1 MVVDNTPIIPHIE
14 VNSFLN
20 GDDCIS
26 ALRDDKIKMKQE
38 KKKLKNNLKNSNP
51 EWILDM
57 IPAVKFIL
65 SYKI

>member
-38 KKKLKNNLKNSNP
+38 KKKI
-51 EWILDM
+51 EEQ
-57 IPAVKFIL
+57 FEEF
-65 SYKI
+65 